1 MKTYTIGE
9 MSKKLNKSQNTL
21 RDWDKKGILIAR
33 RTPTNRRYYT
43 HDQYL
48 QISNKDRYIK
58 NGSLL
63 DSVRGKNVLI
73 TGGTGSLGYVLV
85 NKIADYVKKI
95 VVYSRCELKQH
106 NMSQHFHD
114 KHNVR
119 YLIGDVRDEGRLAM
133 ALNGID
139 ICIHA
144 ACMKRIEKCSYDPF
158 EAVKTNVIG
167 SMNVVKSCLLN
178 NVEKSLMVSTDKSC
192 SCATLYGGT
201 KFVSEQMFIY
211 GNNYS
216 HIKSDSIFTC
226 VRYGNI
232 YGSNGSIKHLFAQQV
247 KDNGKISITH
257 KDMTRFFMGLD
268 DAVNLILFALSRCI
282 GGEIFIPKMKSIKII
297 DFVKTFYPNVPIEII
312 GLRGHEKIHEEL
324 ISETESRYVVG
335 CGDYYKIIPPSV
347 SVPGI
352 GWDGHYPTEKTISA
366 FQYRSNNVDTL
377 NEKELID
384 FDKTFEEKYS
394 K

>member
-1 MKTYTIGE
+1 METYTIGQ
-9 MSKKLNKSQNTL
+9 MAKKLKKSQKTL
-21 RDWDKKGILIAR
+21 RQWDKKGILIAC

-48 QISNKDRYIK
+48 QATNKNNYIK
-58 NGSLL
+58 DGTLL
-63 DSVRGKNVLI
+63 DSIRDKSILI
-73 TGGTGSLGYVLV
+73 TGGTGSLGHALV
-85 NKIADYVKKI
+85 DRIADYAKKI

-106 NMSQHFHD
+106 NMSRHFQD
-114 KHNVR
+114 KHNIR
-119 YLIGDVRDEGRLAM
+119 YLIGDIRDEDRLVM
-133 ALNGID
+133 ALKGID

-158 EAVKTNVIG
+158 EAVKTNVVG
-167 SMNVVKSCLLN
+167 SMNVVRACLAN
-178 NVEKSLMVSTDKSC
+178 DVERALMVSTDKSC
-192 SCATLYGGT
+192 SPATLYGGT

-232 YGSNGSIKHLFAQQV
+232 YGSNGSIKHLFEQQV
-247 KDNGKISITH
+247 RDNGKISITH
-257 KDMTRFFMGLD
+257 EEMTRFFMGLD
-268 DAVNLILFALSRCI
+268 DAVNLILFALSKCI
-282 GGEIFIPKMKSIKII
+282 GGEIFIPKMKAIGIM
-297 DFVKTFYPNVPIEII
+297 DFVKTFYPDIEVKIV

-324 ISETESRYVVG
+324 ISETESRYVVD